1 MRKGFLRSLAIMLS
15 ICLIVGLFSGCGKY
29 VIKNIG
35 GVAAQAADIS
45 VDSTSEDGSSAL
57 SPAPALLSLQSYND
71 VYDVIA
77 NAVNTSYGL
86 GRGEVFASDTMAAS
100 DGAAVSAM
108 APAVSTPESADIDSG
123 KTVETNTGGSSGYSE
138 TNVQVDGIDESDIV
152 KTDGEYIYILRNSRE
167 LTILKALGRDTS
179 VVSDTVVSKESR
191 YDENYNYNEY
201 VSDMYLSGDSIVL
214 IRTVYEW
221 RMPETG
227 NYYNYD
233 NCEKLYADIYDVS
246 DPENPHLSATFGQ
259 DGSLSSS
266 RLMDGVLYLI
276 STRYVYQTVVDD
288 PGTFIPYTY
297 AKGVATIM
305 PIDGIIIPEHISST
319 SWTVISSIDIGA
331 GETLST
337 VSVLGNSSTVY
348 MSENNLYIGSPV
360 WDTQESDPYTENQY
374 TVLDCRSYT
383 ATDIM
388 RFSVTDGIVAYAAS
402 AQIPGYL
409 VSQFA
414 LDEYEGNLRIVTTT
428 SENRYHTYTD
438 EKYGWTNYVYD
449 EYPNTSGLYVLD
461 NDMALIGSVT
471 GLGEDERV
479 YSVRFS
485 DDIGYFVTFRQTDP
499 LFAVD
504 LSDPEN
510 PTVLSALKI
519 PGFSEYLHPYGEG
532 LLLGLGM
539 SADEETGRTQ
549 NLKLSMFDVSDP
561 ADVSEESSSVLKAT
575 WSPALYNH
583 HAVLVD
589 AGKNI
594 IGFATDS
601 TYEIYAYTDGSF
613 ALLASIAIGGWASD
627 TRGVYIGDDIY
638 ICTPESVRVLS
649 LDGFASLKTVTLPN
663 I

>member
-1 MRKGFLRSLAIMLS
+1 
-15 ICLIVGLFSGCGKY
+15 
-29 VIKNIG
+29 
-35 GVAAQAADIS
+35 
-45 VDSTSEDGSSAL
+45 
-57 SPAPALLSLQSYND
+57 PAPELLSLQSYDD

-77 NAVNTSYGL
+77 SAVNTSYGEV
-86 GRGEVFASDTMAAS
+86 RGVFATDTMAVS
-100 DGAAVSAM
+100 DGAAVSAS
-108 APAVSTPESADIDSG
+108 APAVSTATESAAIDSG
-123 KTVETNTGGSSGYSE
+123 KAMETNADGSSDYSG

-167 LTILKALGRDTS
+167 LTILKALGDGTS
-179 VVSDTVVSKESR
+179 VVSDTIVSKESE
-191 YDENYNYNEY
+191 YDENYSYNEY
-201 VSDMYLSGDSIVL
+201 VSDMYLSGESIIL

-221 RMPETG
+221 SMPETG
-227 NYYNYD
+227 DYYNCD
-233 NCEKLYADIYDVS
+233 NCEKVYADIYDVS
-246 DPENPHLSATFGQ
+246 DPENPRISATFGQ
-259 DGSLSSS
+259 DGTLSSS

-276 STRYVYQTVVDD
+276 STRYVYQTVEDD

-305 PIDGIIIPEHISST
+305 PIDRIIIPGHISST

-331 GETLST
+331 GESLSNI
-337 VSVLGNSSTVY
+337 SVLGNSSTVY
-348 MSENNLYIGSPV
+348 MSEKNLYIGSSV
-360 WDTQESDPYTENQY
+360 WDTQESDPYTEDQY
-374 TVLDCRSYT
+374 SVIDCRSYS
-383 ATDIM
+383 ATDVM

-402 AQIPGYL
+402 AQVPGYL
-409 VSQFA
+409 VNQFA
-414 LDEYEGNLRIVTTT
+414 MDEYDGNLRVVTTT
-428 SENRYHTYTD
+428 SENRYHAYTD

-461 NDMALIGSVT
+461 SDMALIGSVT

-519 PGFSEYLHPYGEG
+519 PGFSEYLHPYGDG
-532 LLLGLGM
+532 LLLGIGM
-539 SADEETGRTQ
+539 SADEDGRTQ

-561 ADVSEESSSVLKAT
+561 ADVTEKTSMELEAT

-583 HAVLVD
+583 HAVLAD
-589 AGKNI
+589 MGKNL

-601 TYEIYAYTDGSF
+601 AYELYAYTDGSF
-613 ALLASIAIGGWASD
+613 KLLASIATAGWASD
-627 TRGVYIGDDIY
+627 TRGVYIGDNIY
-638 ICTPESVRVLS
+638 ICTPESVTILS
-649 LDGFASLKTVTLPN
+649 LDGFAKLKTVTLPN
-663 I
+663 G